1 MLRDVK
7 QKLVNWKEKKDR
19 KPLLITGVRQ
29 CGKTYLM
36 EEFGNEYFDH
46 VVKINFEKNESFGE
60 VFDRDYDPDRIL
72 RELGYLVEGSP
83 IDPTGSLIIFD
94 EIQACPRAITALKYF
109 AESGKDNFIL
119 CAGSL
124 LGVEIKRKGISFPVG
139 KIEHIRMYPL
149 SFAEFVRAAG
159 GERYLTMLSS
169 YDLYREIPAYVTE
182 PMLQFLKQYLII
194 GGMPAAVQK
203 WIDTED
209 FEAVDE
215 QLEMILHD
223 YKDDFSNHAEMKDV
237 LKIGWI
243 WDALPKQLA
252 KENNKFVFSHV
263 KEGARARD
271 LEDALSWLIDAGL
284 AYKLEK
290 VEHPEIPLSACSD
303 AASFKVYMA
312 DTGLLRKKA
321 GVPYQAVLSEPKSYA
336 AFKGALA
343 ENYCMQE
350 LVVQNIDP
358 YYWHSGNTSEVDFL
372 FQAGDQIIPLETK
385 SADNTMAKS
394 FQYYLKKYEPSLGFR
409 VSTKNLGDN
418 QKGKTHEISLPLY
431 MLWRLKAYFSSD
443 TNLKTQQG

>member
-1 MLRDVK
+1 MQRDLK
-7 QKLVNWKEKKDR
+7 QKLIHWKSSPHR

-36 EEFGNEYFDH
+36 EAFGNEYFEH
-46 VVKINFEKNESFGE
+46 ILKINFEKNESFGE
-60 VFDRDYDPDRIL
+60 IFDRDYDPERIL
-72 RELGYLVEGSP
+72 RELGYLTDGKPV
-83 IDPTGSLIIFD
+83 DPAATLIIFD

-109 AESGKDNFIL
+109 AEYGKESFIL

-139 KIEHIRMYPL
+139 KIDRIQMYPL
-149 SFAEFVRAAG
+149 SFAEFVRAVG

-169 YDLYREIPAYVTE
+169 YEPYQEIPAYVAE
-182 PMLQFLKQYLII
+182 PMLQYLKEYFII

-215 QLEMILHD
+215 QLDMILRD
-223 YKDDFSNHAEMKDV
+223 YKDDFSNHAEQKDV
-237 LKIGWI
+237 LRIGWI

-271 LEDALSWLIDAGL
+271 LEDALTWLIDAGL

-303 AASFKVYMA
+303 ATSFKVYMA

-321 GVPYQAVLSEPKSYA
+321 GVPYQTVLTEPKSYV
-336 AFKGALA
+336 AFKGAMA

-350 LVVQNIDP
+350 LIAQNIAP
-358 YYWHSGNTSEVDFL
+358 YYWHSGNSSEVDFL
-372 FQAGDQIIPLETK
+372 FQSGDQIIPLETK

-394 FQYYLKKYEPSLGFR
+394 FQNYLKKYEPSLGFR

-431 MLWRLKAYFSSD
+431 LLWKLKAY
-443 TNLKTQQG
+443 L